1 MIARRVCVSCK
12 NREYEVV
19 RGRNAKNTA
28 PTLVLDP
35 RRLAVAYG
43 EPDQRIAE
51 VRDPLTV
58 DALELAVQLLGSVS
72 GRLAFSRARGGPS
85 MTTLELAKSLAPA
98 RPKRGLGGTI
108 VHARRR
114 PSKSATIDK
123 TPNEQRDALDGGE
136 APVSE
141 LAMGVT
147 AL

>member
-58 DALELAVQLLGSVS
+58 DALELAVQLLGSLS
-72 GRLAFSRARGGPS
+72 GRLAFSRPRGGPMT

-108 VHARRR
+108 VHARRPR
-114 PSKSATIDK
+114 KAQAIDK
-123 TPNEQRDALDGGE
+123 LPNEQRDALAGGE

-141 LAMGVT
+141 LDVGV
-147 AL
+147 AI